1 MLNNISYEPVTLLFS
16 WKEASARVNIYRSQ
30 HVHKNLSRK
39 NAQHMMRKIVMSER
53 FATIISDKIISV
65 HQIFAGPSL
74 RSMLEGHV
82 TVRALSH

>member
-1 MLNNISYEPVTLLFS
+1 M
-16 WKEASARVNIYRSQ
+16 ARGLHGRGRACIKRARR
-30 HVHKNLSRK
+30 NLSSKYPVRK
-39 NAQHMMRKIVMSER
+39 MRKKSLCRSV